1 MRVIRWSAIAVGAA
15 LVVLAIVAG
24 ATSRTPTLRRLV
36 VETLSDRLNSEVEL
50 QAFSVDTFPAVD
62 IRGEG
67 LVLRLR
73 GAGDLPP
80 LIRIKSFAITGGM
93 FGLLSRPRRFSSV
106 TLEGL
111 EINVPPGGPDLGSRA
126 RAGAA
131 EDADR
136 SSSSSQS
143 STSPIRIDELVSSDA
158 VLRLIPKQAGK
169 DPREFPIHHL
179 RMTGVGVDQRMP
191 FDAELTNP
199 VPRGQID
206 TSGRFGPWSRDDPA
220 ATPVDGQYV
229 FRDADL
235 STIKGIGGILTSTG
249 SFTGALGRI
258 EVTGTTETPDFRLVY
273 ANQPTSLSTE
283 FKAIVDGTNGDTHL
297 ESVNARLG
305 GTTIEASGAVVGT
318 PGVKGRTV
326 RVKARIPDG
335 RIEDVLHLAVKS
347 DKPVLTGRLALHTA
361 MLLPPGEADVLDR
374 LRLDGAFDLSSAKFE
389 DAGVRE
395 KLAGMS
401 ERASAGD
408 KDVRPETLLTDL
420 EGKFAL
426 ERASLSLSQLR
437 FRIPGASVQLAG
449 SYGLKSEALHFD
461 GTLRMD
467 ATISEAAGGGM
478 KSVFLKIVDPFFKK
492 KGAGA
497 VLPIRVRGTRE
508 DPKFGLDVVKALT
521 PK

>member
-1 MRVIRWSAIAVGAA
+1 M
-15 LVVLAIVAG
+15 
-24 ATSRTPTLRRLV
+24 
-36 VETLSDRLNSEVEL
+36 
-50 QAFSVDTFPAVD
+50 
-62 IRGEG
+62 
-67 LVLRLR
+67 
-73 GAGDLPP
+73 
-80 LIRIKSFAITGGM
+80 
-93 FGLLSRPRRFSSV
+93 
-106 TLEGL
+106 
-111 EINVPPGGPDLGSRA
+111 
-126 RAGAA
+126 
-131 EDADR
+131 
-136 SSSSSQS
+136 
-143 STSPIRIDELVSSDA
+143 
-158 VLRLIPKQAGK
+158 
-169 DPREFPIHHL
+169 
-179 RMTGVGVDQRMP
+179 
-191 FDAELTNP
+191 
-199 VPRGQID
+199 
-206 TSGRFGPWSRDDPA
+206 
-220 ATPVDGQYV
+220 
-229 FRDADL
+229 
-235 STIKGIGGILTSTG
+235 
-249 SFTGALGRI
+249 
-258 EVTGTTETPDFRLVY
+258 
-273 ANQPTSLSTE
+273 
-283 FKAIVDGTNGDTHL
+283 
-297 ESVNARLG
+297 
-305 GTTIEASGAVVGT
+305 
-318 PGVKGRTV
+318 
-326 RVKARIPDG
+326 
-335 RIEDVLHLAVKS
+335 LHLAVKS
-347 DKPVLTGRLALHTA
+347 EKPVLTGRLALHTA